1 MINLA
6 TELNAAQYEAATT
19 TEGPVLVIAGAGSGK
34 TRTVVYRL
42 ANLLEQG
49 VPSTAILLLTFTRKA
64 ASEMLHRAG
73 SLLGYGVQ
81 GIAGG
86 TFHAFAYSILRQYGR
101 KMDEE
106 TGRLKDMSIMDS
118 ADSVSALHH
127 CKDALGVGKGDRS
140 FPKAQTVLGMLSKAR
155 NKEME
160 LDDVV
165 RREAFHLLTHA
176 DAIGQL
182 GEAYTEF
189 KERHGLL
196 DYDDLLFEL
205 ERLLSENH
213 ELREMLRER
222 YRYIM
227 VDEFQDTNL
236 VQARIVQL
244 LAGERG
250 NIMAVGDDAQ
260 SIYAFRGA
268 NVQNILSFPKMFA
281 GTKIVKLEENYR
293 STQPILDLTNAILDE
308 APEAYKKR
316 LYTSRED
323 GSKPQVIRPLSDLTQ
338 ANIVVSQISKLLKKY
353 PPHEIAVLFRA
364 GFHSYHVEVQLTK
377 LGVKFQK
384 FGGLRYSDA
393 AHVKDIISF
402 AKLVINP
409 MDLTAFQRVASLTKG
424 VGPKT
429 CLRLYDVAQQEDVGA
444 LNKACGRYPQ
454 LRGDLELLDALR
466 RRNPSPVTLLEELIE
481 HYQPRLEINHP
492 DDWPRRLQGLEQMVQ
507 IAAGYQ
513 DLDMF
518 VSDIALED
526 PTGKDRDESRDCV
539 VLSTIHSSKG
549 LEWNA
554 VILLDLVE
562 ERFPSRHALHR
573 ADDFEEERRLMYVAC
588 TRAREQLILSTPAS
602 LYQRGGG
609 GNEPAIPSPFVRELS
624 HTLYEEWK
632 ESYAGG
638 LQPSTQRGMAK
649 PQTMRSPSFGG
660 GQGNQAS
667 QSGQTSQTSQTSQ
680 SGQAASFGGQL
691 REPEECAPVVGGG
704 NGAKLGRC
712 RHKIFGQGK
721 IIQHLPPDKYRV
733 NFPGIGLKVI
743 LGDYLVME
751 DE

>member
-19 TEGPVLVIAGAGSGK
+19 LEGPVLVIAGAGSGK

-49 VPSTAILLLTFTRKA
+49 VPSTNILLLTFTRKA
-64 ASEMLHRAG
+64 AAEMLHRAG

-86 TFHAFAYSILRQYGR
+86 TFHAFAYSLLRQYGR
-101 KMDEE
+101 KVDEE
-106 TGRLKDMSIMDS
+106 TGRLRDMSIMDS
-118 ADSVSALHH
+118 SDSVSALHH

-165 RREAFHLLTHA
+165 RREAFHLLVHA
-176 DAIGQL
+176 DAIAQL

-189 KERHGLL
+189 KEQHGLL

-205 ERLLSENH
+205 ENMLKDNH

-268 NVQNILSFPKMFA
+268 NVQNILSFPKMFE
-281 GTKIVKLEENYR
+281 GTKIIKLEENYR
-293 STQPILDLTNAILDE
+293 STQPILDLTNAILAE
-308 APEAYKKR
+308 APEAYQKR

-323 GSKPQVIRPLSDLTQ
+323 GDKPQVIRPLSDLTQ

-409 MDLTAFQRVASLTKG
+409 MDLPAFQRVASLTKG

-429 CLRLYDVAQQEDVGA
+429 CLKLYDMAQQDDTA
-444 LNKACGRYPQ
+444 SLSKACGRYPQ
-454 LRGDLELLDALR
+454 LRGDLELLDRLR
-466 RRNPSPVTLLEELIE
+466 QRTPSPVTLLEELIE
-481 HYQPRLEINHP
+481 HYQPRLEVNHP

-513 DLDMF
+513 DLDLF

-526 PTGKDRDESRDCV
+526 PSSKEEARDCV

-549 LEWNA
+549 LEWDA

-624 HTLYEEWK
+624 YTLYDEWK

-638 LQPSTQRGMAK
+638 LQPSAQRSPS
-649 PQTMRSPSFGG
+649 PQYSPHTMRSAAFGQNNQDKSQSFGC
-660 GQGNQAS
+660 
-667 QSGQTSQTSQTSQ
+667 
-680 SGQAASFGGQL
+680 QL
-691 REPEECAPVVGGG
+691 RPEEAQQGSPMVGGG
-704 NGAKLGRC
+704 MGGGKLGRC

-751 DE
+751 DD